1 MKKLLGIILGGILG
15 GLVLTTSVS
24 AQTPLSLG
32 FDQIHLGMTL
42 AQVKQELSHSGYFQW
57 SGGPQVT
64 LLAKPNNSL
73 IDVPGISYFRRGV
86 FQFHQGILFVASY
99 DLNPQ
104 EFDYYGLYTALVKK
118 YGQPGELDP
127 SMAAWSDGKTRLSL
141 ERPLT
146 IKYVDLTIEAKI
158 KQNSQA
164 GKDYQ
169 QISREKFL
177 ELF

>member
-1 MKKLLGIILGGILG
+1 MKRLLGIFA
-15 GLVLTTSVS
+15 GLVLTVTLS
-24 AQTPLSLG
+24 AQTPLSTG
-32 FDQIHLGMTL
+32 FDTIHLGMTL
-42 AQVKQELSHSGYFQW
+42 DQVKQELSKSGYFQW
-57 SGGPQVT
+57 NGGPQVT

-73 IDVPGISYFRRGV
+73 IDVSGITYFHRGV
-86 FQFHQGILFVASY
+86 FQFHNGILFVATY

-118 YGQPGELDP
+118 YGQPKELDP

-146 IKYVDLTIEAKI
+146 IKYVDLTIEAKLR
-158 KQNSQA
+158 QNSQA
-164 GKDYQ
+164 GKAYQ